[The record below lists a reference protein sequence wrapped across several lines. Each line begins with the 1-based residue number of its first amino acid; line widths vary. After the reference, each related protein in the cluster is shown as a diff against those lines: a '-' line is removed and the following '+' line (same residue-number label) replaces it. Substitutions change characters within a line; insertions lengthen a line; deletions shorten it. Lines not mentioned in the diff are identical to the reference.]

1 MRLCGVALVTQLS
14 CWVSLRD
21 ELMLLRSVSHPCIF
35 GSLFTSL
42 FLPAPGGLHGSVQRQ
57 LWPSVMSLEG
67 LSVVSRHGAAPQG

>member
-35 GSLFTSL
+35 GSLFTSKS
-42 FLPAPGGLHGSVQRQ
+42 APGGLCGSGQRQ
-57 LWPSVMSLEG
+57 LWPSVRIPEG
-67 LSVVSRHGAAPQG
+67 LPEVSRHGAAPQG